1 MASDSEE
8 ANSDSITLKIFH
20 ALNKMEKRL
29 DRLEGDTSQSKSKN
43 RTYETD
49 SSSTLNKEANGTIDS
64 IQPCVVEHND
74 SHRVCDNSSNDTNA
88 SSSRGGSTQSHSR
101 DGRDRQNS
109 SCETAV
115 PSVSGTS
122 RDRTATSASVEV
134 SVSKRARVAGNANK
148 RPPAHELS
156 DSDSNIDEQDN
167 DHDEEESEEEDVY
180 TQMRNDCIT
189 NNKDAESINKDLAY
203 IVENK
208 FDFPQPSESLIKTM
222 GKFSIPEN
230 CQSVKPPT
238 LDKELVDKG
247 LLSKAAQQTDNR
259 LCYVQNILAHTTV
272 AVISSS
278 EKIHDQVLTDIK
290 KGQIDTKK
298 ISKQLKVLWK

>member
-1 MASDSEE
+1 M
-8 ANSDSITLKIFH
+8 
-20 ALNKMEKRL
+20 
-29 DRLEGDTSQSKSKN
+29 
-43 RTYETD
+43 
-49 SSSTLNKEANGTIDS
+49 
-64 IQPCVVEHND
+64 
-74 SHRVCDNSSNDTNA
+74 
-88 SSSRGGSTQSHSR
+88 
-101 DGRDRQNS
+101 
-109 SCETAV
+109 
-115 PSVSGTS
+115 
-122 RDRTATSASVEV
+122 
-134 SVSKRARVAGNANK
+134 
-148 RPPAHELS
+148 S

-272 AVISSS
+272 AVISAS

-298 ISKQLKVLWK
+298 ISKQLKSVMEINTEAVTLLGHASQELSVRRRFQMQKHLPNDIASLSQIQVEPRSDTLFGFDIEKKMKDARESYRAKSYKFNRFKPYSSSYRGKNSKSFLGKDTFPQRGRYNSRRGSARRGYYPQRGFRK